1 MRETEDVQ
9 PQRLTLREPRHVA
22 HVPLGL
28 GLALPSVCPA
38 CIDTTD
44 ACDLCRICRAL

>member
-1 MRETEDVQ
+1 MRETENVQ
-9 PQRLTLREPRHVA
+9 PQSLTLRDPRHVA
-22 HVPLGL
+22 HVP
-28 GLALPSVCPA
+28 LALPSVCPA